1 MSKNSCLTSVTWL
14 GFSKPA
20 IRIFGSFGFS
30 GLIDNEYSWLYAP
43 EQALG
48 LRLTGQLQLCSMIEM
63 LIANEFSII
72 SANT

>member
-1 MSKNSCLTSVTWL
+1 LNS
-14 GFSKPA
+14 
-20 IRIFGSFGFS
+20 FS

-63 LIANEFSII
+63 LIANGFIII